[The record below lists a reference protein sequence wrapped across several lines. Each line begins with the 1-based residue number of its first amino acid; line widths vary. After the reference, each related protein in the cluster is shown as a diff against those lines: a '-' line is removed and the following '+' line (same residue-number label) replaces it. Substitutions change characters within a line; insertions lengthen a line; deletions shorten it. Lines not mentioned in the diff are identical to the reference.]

1 MTGQPIHPS
10 TRRAGHASHAGH
22 AGRAGRAGA
31 GALGALALAGT
42 LLVAPA
48 AAGTASPLAASGSSG
63 VSSSSSTVSAALAG
77 ILDATPASGRVR
89 VLVSLRDHADL
100 STPPTLGRA
109 ARLALVVQRLQSHA
123 ATSQTSLRTRLRELA
138 ASGDVTAQTP
148 LWVTDAVAVT
158 ASPAAVRELAARPD
172 VASVTPDAI
181 TVTPVSAPAE
191 PNIAAVGAPTL
202 WAAGQTGQGVVV
214 ATLDSG
220 VDPSNPDLAARW
232 RGGTNSW
239 FDPYGQHATP
249 ADLSGHGTATTGLV
263 VGGDAAGTSYGTAPG
278 ASWIAARVFDDRGAA
293 SATAIHQAFQW
304 VLDPDHDPTTADAP
318 RVVNASW
325 VLGAGPGCDLS
336 FQPDVRAL
344 RAGGIVPVFAAG
356 NFGPSASTSASP
368 ANYPESLSVGAV
380 SGTDAI
386 WSGSSSG
393 PSTCGGRTRVFPDV
407 VAPGVSVLVADRYD
421 TYTYASGTSVA
432 APHVT
437 GALAL
442 LIGAHPDLAGSTL
455 EQGLVATAHDLG
467 TAGADDRYG
476 AGRVDVP
483 AADAWAATAPAPTP
497 DLALA
502 LTPASA
508 SARAGGSV
516 TFGVT
521 ATPTGGFAAPTT
533 LSVTGLPTGATG
545 SFSPVALGP
554 GAWSSTLSVSTGPG
568 VVPASYPLT
577 VTASGGG
584 LTRTATATLVVTAVP
599 DFTLTASPT
608 SRTVKRGQTA
618 SYPLTVGSVGGFT
631 GGVTLSRSF
640 LPAGAT
646 SSWTVNPVTA
656 PGTSR
661 LDVKPS
667 STTRRGTYTVT
678 VTGTGGGATHSVTL
692 TLVVQ

>member
-1 MTGQPIHPS
+1 MTSTHRTQRTQRTQR
-10 TRRAGHASHAGH
+10 TRRSAALAALGAVTLGGALLVAPTTAGAASPVGSQGGSRVGSQSGSQSVTASGH
-22 AGRAGRAGA
+22 VRVLVTLRARTDLSTLPAPGRAGR
-31 GALGALALAGT
+31 
-42 LLVAPA
+42 
-48 AAGTASPLAASGSSG
+48 
-63 VSSSSSTVSAALAG
+63 
-77 ILDATPASGRVR
+77 
-89 VLVSLRDHADL
+89 
-100 STPPTLGRA
+100 
-109 ARLALVVQRLQSHA
+109 LALVLRRLQADA
-123 ATSQTSLRTRLRELA
+123 ATYQAPLLTRLRQLA
-138 ASGDVTAQTP
+138 ATGDVADVTP

-158 ASPAAVRELAARPD
+158 ASPGALRELAARPD
-172 VASVTPDAI
+172 VASVTPDAV
-181 TVTPVSAPAE
+181 TVTPVAAPAE
-191 PNIAAVGAPTL
+191 PNLTAVGAPTL
-202 WAAGQTGQGVVV
+202 WGAGQTGQGVVV

-220 VDPSNPDLAARW
+220 VDTSNPDLAARW

-239 FDPYGQHATP
+239 FDPYGQHSTP

-263 VGGDAAGTSYGTAPG
+263 VGGDGAGTSYGTAPG

-304 VLDPDHDPTTADAP
+304 VLDPDHDPSTADAP

-336 FQPDVRAL
+336 LQPDVRAL
-344 RAGGIVPVFAAG
+344 RAAGIVPVFAAG

-380 SGTDAI
+380 STTDAI

-421 TYTYASGTSVA
+421 SYTYASGTSVA

-442 LIGAHPDLAGSTL
+442 LLGAHPGLPGSTL
-455 EQGLVATAHDLG
+455 EQGLLATAHDLG

-483 AADAWAATAPAPTP
+483 AADAWAAAAPAPTP

-502 LTPASA
+502 LSPASTTT
-508 SARAGGSV
+508 RAGGGVAFS
-516 TFGVT
+516 VT
-521 ATPTGGFAAPTT
+521 ATPTGGFAAATS
-533 LSVTGLPTGATG
+533 LSVAGLPGGATG
-545 SFSPVALGP
+545 TFSPAVLGP
-554 GAWSSTLSVSTGPG
+554 GAWGSTLSVATGTGTVPG
-568 VVPASYPLT
+568 TYPLT

-599 DFTLTASPT
+599 DFTLTAAPT

-618 SYPLTVGSVGGFT
+618 SYPLSVGSVGGFT
-631 GGVTLSRSF
+631 GGVTLSRSL

-646 SSWTVNPVTA
+646 SAWTVNPVTA

-661 LDVKPS
+661 LDVRPS
-667 STTRRGTYTVT
+667 TTTRRGTYTVT
-678 VTGTGGGATHSVTL
+678 VTGTGGGASHSVVL

>member
-1 MTGQPIHPS
+1 MNPSNHPS
-10 TRRAGHASHAGH
+10 TDLPTRRVAARAGVLGSA
-22 AGRAGRAGA
+22 
-31 GALGALALAGT
+31 ALGAATLVGALLT
-42 LLVAPA
+42 APA
-48 AAGTASPLAASGSSG
+48 VASPLDAQGNPGSGST
-63 VSSSSSTVSAALAG
+63 VPATVSAPLARTLG
-77 ILDATPASGRVR
+77 TAPASGHVR
-89 VLVSLRDHADL
+89 VLVTLRARADL
-100 STPPTLGRA
+100 SGLPAQARDR
-109 ARLALVVQRLQSHA
+109 RLAAVVQRLREHA
-123 ATSQTSLRTRLRELA
+123 STSQAPLRARLHALA
-138 ASGDVTAQTP
+138 AAGEVGAETP

-181 TVTPVSAPAE
+181 TVTPVAAPAE
-191 PNIAAVGAPTL
+191 PNLTAVGAPSM

-220 VDPSNPDLAARW
+220 VDTSNADLASRW

-249 ADLSGHGTATTGLV
+249 VDLSGHGTATTGLV
-263 VGGDAAGTSYGTAPG
+263 VGGDGAGTSYGMAPG

-304 VLDPDHDPTTADAP
+304 VLDPDHDPSTADAP

-344 RAGGIVPVFAAG
+344 RAAGIVPVFAAG
-356 NFGPSASTSASP
+356 NFGASASTSASP

-380 SGTDAI
+380 SATDTI

-442 LIGAHPDLAGSTL
+442 LLGAHPDLAASTL

-483 AADAWAATAPAPTP
+483 AADAWAATVPAPTP

-502 LTPASA
+502 VSPGSA
-508 SARAGGSV
+508 STRAGGAV

-521 ATPTGGFAAPTT
+521 ATPAGGFASATS

-545 SFSPVALGP
+545 TFSPVALGP
-554 GAWSSTLSVSTGPG
+554 GAWSSTLSVTTGAG
-568 VVPASYPLT
+568 VVPGSYPLT
-577 VTASGGG
+577 VTAAGGG
-584 LTRTATATLVVTAVP
+584 LARTATMTLVVTAVP
-599 DFTLTASPT
+599 DFTLSASPT

-618 SYPLTVGSVGGFT
+618 SYPLTIGASGGFT
-631 GGVTLSRSF
+631 GKVTLSRSF

-646 SSWTVNPVTA
+646 SSWTVNPVAA

-661 LDVKPS
+661 LDIRPS

-692 TLVVQ
+692 TLVVT